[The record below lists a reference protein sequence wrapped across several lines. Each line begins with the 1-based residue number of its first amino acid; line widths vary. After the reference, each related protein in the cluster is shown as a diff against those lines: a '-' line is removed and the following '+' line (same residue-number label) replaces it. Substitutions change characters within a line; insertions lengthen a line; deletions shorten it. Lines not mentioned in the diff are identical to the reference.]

1 MEIDTHSLMYQG
13 LFIEFDYTDL
23 TVNWSKDRVEGVDEQ
38 IIDHI
43 VHSQGKDDKLSGYL
57 SSFMERIITV
67 LKHYIHILFHKLYA
81 YSHLI
86 C

>member
-43 VHSQGKDDKLSGYL
+43 VHS
-57 SSFMERIITV
+57 
-67 LKHYIHILFHKLYA
+67 
-81 YSHLI
+81 
-86 C
+86 